1 MRKDKRE
8 KTSQGVA
15 TDDAESNSAT
25 LSSTSSA
32 AKESIRSL
40 QLVLFLSDL
49 AVPFFIFF
57 PISLSPF
64 FSSFTARLKTPSP
77 GTDDEEIE
85 DPFSSRCDIQ
95 QSTSFFFSLSLS
107 LCCLLPSLPS
117 PSVFLLSFLH
127 SRMMK
132 KLKSPFSS
140 LLQII
145 TPDTAVILVLS
156 FPFSFLSVFSFPL
169 CKRHTEIDGMFLP
182 LSSFSPK
189 SCLCG

>member
-1 MRKDKRE
+1 MRKDERE

-15 TDDAESNSAT
+15 TDDAESKSAT

-32 AKESIRSL
+32 AKKSIRSL

-127 SRMMK
+127 SRTMK
-132 KLKSPFSS
+132 KLKNPFSS
-140 LLQII
+140 LLQI
-145 TPDTAVILVLS
+145 TPDTAVTLVLS

-169 CKRHTEIDGMFLP
+169 SKRHTEIDGMFLP
-182 LSSFSPK
+182 FP
-189 SCLCG
+189 